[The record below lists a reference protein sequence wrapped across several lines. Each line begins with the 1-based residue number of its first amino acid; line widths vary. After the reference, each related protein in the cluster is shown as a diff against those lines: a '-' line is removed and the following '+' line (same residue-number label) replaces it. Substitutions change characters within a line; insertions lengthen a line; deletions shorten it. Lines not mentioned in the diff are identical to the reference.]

1 MKRIGQ
7 NNVTSSPRLRGI
19 DGRRVRVVRV
29 VLLCAVATAVVVALM
44 VLWRWYPAD
53 GTSRDFVLATAGER
67 SGLPSPDV
75 GAAPVIDGST
85 SAPQEP
91 LTPIAG
97 LSNARFDGELRA
109 ELDRVDPQHDGWQT
123 EAFSEVA
130 AVQLKALGQLISR
143 RPQSLASDL
152 ARLVDGD
159 FRSSP
164 LRPGPLKKV
173 YSDQSLTVWRTG
185 ADVSPV
191 PPLESGT
198 AGLIRAIDGLLA
210 PVEDAAALPPRIE
223 MKVFR
228 VEPAGDATTTESF
241 FQLAARSASQA
252 VQQNAIWRC
261 RWKHQGT
268 EAPPLLEAIE
278 VTDFEEVVAQGQ
290 SASPF
295 TDVTAAVLDKNSSYA
310 DQLALGL
317 DHWRATLDWRFGL
330 EVAGPHGLA
339 VGDVN
344 GDGLDDL
351 FVCEPGGLPNR
362 LFLQDVDGT
371 ARDVSAESGVDY
383 LEPTHSAL
391 IVDLDNDRDQDLVMA
406 SGRFLLLMEND
417 GSGRF
422 NRRLVHST
430 KSMARSITA
439 VDYDE
444 DGDLDIYV
452 CGYFPRDAASDGVG
466 LGRPMPYHDANNGV
480 RNYLLANSGNW
491 KFTDVTDSVGLD
503 MNNRRFSYAA
513 AWEDYDNDG
522 DLDLYV
528 ANDFGRNNL
537 YRNDGGRFVDVAA
550 QAGVEDISAGMSVSW
565 GDYNRDGLPDVYVG
579 NMFSTAGNRIA
590 YQRKFKDGTDEATLE
605 HYRHHA
611 QGNSLFENAG
621 DGTFRDVSVSAAVNM
636 GRWAWSSNFVDINN
650 DGWEDIVVANGMV
663 TSAEDPG
670 DL

>member
-1 MKRIGQ
+1 
-7 NNVTSSPRLRGI
+7 
-19 DGRRVRVVRV
+19 
-29 VLLCAVATAVVVALM
+29 VATVLAITFM
-44 VLWRWYPAD
+44 VLWHWHASD
-53 GTSRDFVLATAGER
+53 GTSHDGILASAGER
-67 SGLPSPDV
+67 VGPPSPDV
-75 GAAPVIDGST
+75 GADPPVKPSTIGST
-85 SAPQEP
+85 SPPQEP

-97 LSNARFDGELRA
+97 LSNARFDGDLRA
-109 ELDRVDPQHDGWQT
+109 EFDRVDPEHDGWQT
-123 EAFSEVA
+123 EEFSEAVA
-130 AVQLKALGQLISR
+130 AQLKALGQLISR
-143 RPQSLASDL
+143 RPPSLASDL
-152 ARLVDGD
+152 ARLVDGNV
-159 FRSSP
+159 RTRP
-164 LRPGPLKKV
+164 LRPARLEKV
-173 YSDQSLTVWRTG
+173 YSDRCLTVWRTG
-185 ADVSPV
+185 TEASPV
-191 PPLESGT
+191 PRLESGT
-198 AGLIRAIDGLLA
+198 AGLKRAIDGLLA
-210 PVEDAAALPPRIE
+210 PVAGAAALPPRIE

-228 VEPAGDATTTESF
+228 VEPDGDATTTDAF
-241 FQLAARSASQA
+241 FQLVVRSASQA
-252 VQQNAIWRC
+252 VQQNAVWHC

-268 EAPPLLEAIE
+268 GSPPLLEAIE
-278 VTDFEEVVAQGQ
+278 VTDFEEVVVQGQ
-290 SASPF
+290 SASLF
-295 TDVTAAVLDKNSSYA
+295 TDVTVAVLDKNSSYA

-362 LFLQDVDGT
+362 LFVQNTDGT
-371 ARDVSAESGVDY
+371 ARDVSAESEVDY

-406 SGRFLLLMEND
+406 SGRFLLLLENN

-422 NRRLVHST
+422 NRRLVHGT
-430 KSMARSITA
+430 MSMARSITA
-439 VDYDE
+439 VDYDA

-452 CGYFPRDAASDGVG
+452 CGYFPRDSAADGVG
-466 LGRPMPYHDANNGV
+466 LGRPMPYHDANNSV
-480 RNYLLANSGNW
+480 RNYLLSNKGNW
-491 KFTDVTDSVGLD
+491 QFEDVTEAVGLD
-503 MNNRRFSYAA
+503 VNNRRFSYAA

-528 ANDFGRNNL
+528 ANDFGRNSL
-537 YRNDGGRFVDVAA
+537 YRNDGGRFVDVANL
-550 QAGVEDISAGMSVSW
+550 AGVEDISAGMSASW

-590 YQRKFKDGTDEATLE
+590 YQRKFKNGTDEATLE

-611 QGNSLFENAG
+611 RGNSLFENAG
-621 DGTFRDVSVSAAVNM
+621 DGTFRDVSVAAAVNM

-650 DGWEDIVVANGMV
+650 DGWEDILVANGMV